1 MENKAHAIA
10 AGIFVLALTAL
21 LVVLAIWLARDTG
34 QRDIY
39 EISSRESVTGLQPQ
53 APVRMRGLDVGRV
66 AAIGFDPKAQGNVLI
81 RLEID
86 HEAPVTTDTFATLGF
101 QGVTGLAFIQLDDS
115 GKPAP
120 RLVVDNSGTPPRI
133 PLKPGLL
140 AKLTSKGEIILDQV
154 EQITL
159 RMNQIL
165 ADPNQKRLALAL
177 DNVGQ
182 AAASVNQ
189 LSSTLTA
196 ILNAQLGPDKV
207 NVPALVKNI
216 DTTLTSLRGAS
227 DEAKAAVGE
236 IGKTARRLNEKDG
249 PIDRL
254 AEGTQALSHAAD
266 SFNAATLPRINRVTE
281 DASRAARQLSR
292 TVGGINDNPQ
302 SLIFGTGAVNPG
314 PGEEGF
320 TPPGARR

>member
-66 AAIGFDPKAQGNVLI
+66 AAIGFDPKVQGNVLI

-86 HEAPVTTDTFATLGF
+86 HDAPVTTDTFATLGF
-101 QGVTGLAFIQLDDS
+101 QGVTGLAFIQLDDT

-120 RLVVDNSGTPPRI
+120 RVVVNDDAPPRI
-133 PLKPGLL
+133 PLQPGLL
-140 AKLTSKGEIILDQV
+140 AKLTSKGEVILDQV

-216 DTTLTSLRGAS
+216 DTTLTSLRGTS

-254 AEGTQALSHAAD
+254 AEGTQALSQAAD

-320 TPPGARR
+320 KPPAARP

>member
-1 MENKAHAIA
+1 MENKAHALA
-10 AGIFVLALTAL
+10 AGIFVLALAAL

-66 AAIGFDPKAQGNVLI
+66 SSIGFDPQAQGNVLI
-81 RLEID
+81 RLELD
-86 HEAPVTTDTFATLGF
+86 HDAPVTGDTFATLGF
-101 QGVTGLAFIQLDDS
+101 QGVTGLAFIQLDDT

-120 RLVVDNSGTPPRI
+120 RLVADSAKPPRI

-140 AKLTSKGEIILDQV
+140 AKLTSKGEVILDQV
-154 EQITL
+154 EQITV

-165 ADPNQKRLALAL
+165 ADPNQKRLTLAL

-189 LSSTLTA
+189 LSTTLTA

-207 NVPALVKNI
+207 NIPALVKNL
-216 DTTLTSLRGAS
+216 DSTMASLRGTSEQAS
-227 DEAKAAVGE
+227 TAAAE
-236 IGKTARRLNEKDG
+236 IGRTAKRLNEKDG

-254 AEGTQALSHAAD
+254 AEGSQALSHAAD
-266 SFNAATLPRINRVTE
+266 SFNAVTLPRVNRVSE
-281 DASRAARQLSR
+281 DTSRAARQLSR

-302 SLIFGTGAVNPG
+302 SLIFGSGAVSPG

-320 TPPGARR
+320 APPGVRR